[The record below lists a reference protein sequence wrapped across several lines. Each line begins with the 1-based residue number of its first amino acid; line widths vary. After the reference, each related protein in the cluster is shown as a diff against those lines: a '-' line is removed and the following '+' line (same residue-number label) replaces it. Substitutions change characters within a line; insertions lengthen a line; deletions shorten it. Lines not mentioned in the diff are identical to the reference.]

1 MRGDRIAR
9 MLSVVALIVA
19 VLALVVAGR
28 ALVAER
34 DHARQVEALGELI
47 RRSAATG
54 RPIMDMGPPG
64 GGGGGRQPELDP
76 GD

>member
-1 MRGDRIAR
+1 

-34 DHARQVEALGELI
+34 DHARQVEALGDLI

>member
-9 MLSVVALIVA
+9 MLSVVAVIVA
-19 VLALVVAGR
+19 VVALVVAGR

-34 DHARQVEALGELI
+34 DHARQVEALGDLI

-54 RPIMDMGPPG
+54 RPVMDMGPPG
-64 GGGGGRQPELDP
+64 GGRYPELDP